1 MEPILVLILTKNDHS
16 CIYKDRN
23 GDIVDIARENGKA
36 IDFNVGD
43 DNSDFKRLFKQ
54 WISKFI
60 VILNSSNE
68 TLKFTT
74 SDLHIKPLF
83 DFNITENEQQKFI
96 SSIKA
101 EGVKEVISNDL
112 SQTVVK
118 NIRPN
123 SSDSGTLLLIRSI
136 QNKCRIYLKNSD
148 NKVITSDT
156 GINFI
161 PDPTIDIKIKL
172 IFESIQRKDT
182 TKAFE
187 FDKEEIYIKEYLL
200 KKPEDIFL
208 DEQITLSDGNDYE
221 FSYYPREKSDKIA
234 QQQEEFTLPKDITTF
249 LRSNE
254 SSKQPGQ
261 KYTIYIYGKEL
272 NKDFY
277 TQPLKSEFSYAEIK
291 SLNENDIYNA
301 LKPLFAKKNIP
312 IIVKPAHRKPDFYTP
327 FVQVSNGKVD
337 DFLFIQCNTKGVEF
351 WILTSSSNTFIPFQI
366 DENINTNF
374 LPYTNFEPNS
384 QMELGLNKLD
394 QINNFEINEKK
405 FDTICKRITKIIKEH
420 PDEFHYVKCYL
431 FIPTYFTFEIAR
443 HIEQQLSFLIG
454 NVPEIVPFH
463 SIFNKYLIQE
473 NSATYLDHINHFV
486 LLEHFN
492 DKIYLSIAEK
502 GSAYSKAS
510 IQFDFKLNSNIIES
524 KENELL
530 RHIDYFLKSLYLE
543 SKQCTFFIGNEL
555 AVNATF
561 VPNITR
567 IQPTIKLHLLAGTQ
581 INKMGEMARDYVITE
596 LLNSLPGSRKRETI
610 TTTDDSTSETITTKK
625 PDYKKIGFAAVAVF
639 IILLFIFNFR
649 DHSSVTTDSPQTVDT
664 KEKAQEQETEQETVV
679 NFITKISDVNKSS
692 DLREAEIR
700 LNKDLFTENATVY
713 KLGKNG
719 TPMGIVSIED
729 YLSEVSLLTRQM
741 AFEVKDIVKNSD
753 GKIIEFSIIE
763 Y

>member
-1 MEPILVLILTKNDHS
+1 MEPILVLILSKNNHS
-16 CIYKDRN
+16 CIYKNKN
-23 GDIVDIARENGKA
+23 GDIVDIARENEKA
-36 IDFNVGD
+36 IDFTVGD
-43 DNSDFKRLFKQ
+43 NKSDFKRLFKQ

-60 VILNSSNE
+60 DILNSSND

-96 SSIKA
+96 SFIKS

-112 SQTVVK
+112 SQTIVK
-118 NIRPN
+118 NIPPN
-123 SSDSGTLLLIRSI
+123 SNDSGTLLLIRSI
-136 QNKCRIYLKNSD
+136 QNQCRIYLKNAD
-148 NKVITSDT
+148 NKVITNGTS
-156 GINFI
+156 ISFI
-161 PDPTIDIKIKL
+161 PDPTLDIKIKL

-182 TKAFE
+182 TKAFK

-200 KKPEDIFL
+200 NKPGDIFL

-221 FSYYPREKSDKIA
+221 FSYYPREKNEKIA
-234 QQQEEFTLPKDITTF
+234 QQQEEFTLPNDISTF

-254 SSKQPGQ
+254 SNKQPDQ
-261 KYTIYIYGKEL
+261 KYTFYIYGEEL

-277 TQPLKSEFSYAEIK
+277 TQPLNSEFSSAEIK
-291 SLNENDIYNA
+291 FLNENDIYSA
-301 LKPLFAKKNIP
+301 LKPLFAKKNIST
-312 IIVKPAHRKPDFYTP
+312 IVKPVNREINFYTP
-327 FVQVSNGKVD
+327 FVPISKGKVD
-337 DFLFIQCNTKGVEF
+337 DFLFIQCNTKGLEF

-394 QINNFEINEKK
+394 QINNFEINENK
-405 FDTICKRITKIIKEH
+405 FDTACKRITKIIKEY
-420 PDEFHYVKCYL
+420 PDELNYVKCYL
-431 FIPTYFTFEIAR
+431 FIPTYFTYEIAR
-443 HIEQQLSFLIG
+443 QVEQQLSILMG
-454 NVPEIVPFH
+454 YAPETVSFH
-463 SIFNKYLIQE
+463 SIFNRYLIQE
-473 NSATYLDHINHFV
+473 NNPTYLDHINHFV

-492 DKIYLSIAEK
+492 DKIYLSIVEK
-502 GSAYSKAS
+502 GSAYAKAS
-510 IQFDFKLNSNIIES
+510 SQFAFKLNSNIAES

-555 AVNATF
+555 AGHATF
-561 VPNITR
+561 VSNFAR

-581 INKMGEMARDYVITE
+581 INKIGEMARDYVITE
-596 LLNSLPGSRKRETI
+596 LLNSLPGSRKREPI
-610 TTTDDSTSETITTKK
+610 TAPDNIPEPIVTKN
-625 PDYKKIGFAAVAVF
+625 PDYKKIGLAAVAVF
-639 IILLFIFNFR
+639 IILLLIFNFR
-649 DHSSVTTDSPQTVDT
+649 DHNPGTTDSPKAVDT
-664 KEKAQEQETEQETVV
+664 KEKVKEQETEQEAVV

-692 DLREAEIR
+692 DLRAAEIR

-719 TPMGIVSIED
+719 TPIGIVSIED

>member
-1 MEPILVLILTKNDHS
+1 MEPILVLILSKNDHS
-16 CIYKDRN
+16 CIYKDKN
-23 GDIVDIARENGKA
+23 GYIVDIATENGKA

-43 DNSDFKRLFKQ
+43 NKSDFKRLFKL
-54 WISKFI
+54 WVSRFLD
-60 VILNSSNE
+60 ILNSSNE

-83 DFNITENEQQKFI
+83 DFNITENEQQNFI

-101 EGVKEVISNDL
+101 EGVKEVTSNDL
-112 SQTVVK
+112 SQTIVK
-118 NIRPN
+118 NIPPN

-136 QNKCRIYLKNSD
+136 QNQCRIYLKNFD
-148 NKVITSDT
+148 NKVITNGTS
-156 GINFI
+156 ISFI
-161 PDPTIDIKIKL
+161 PDPTLDIKIKL

-182 TKAFE
+182 TKAFK

-200 KKPEDIFL
+200 NKPEDIFL

-221 FSYYPREKSDKIA
+221 FSYYPREKNEKIA
-234 QQQEEFTLPKDITTF
+234 QQLEEFTLPNDISTF

-261 KYTIYIYGKEL
+261 KYAIYIYGEEL

-277 TQPLKSEFSYAEIK
+277 TQPLNSEFSSAEIK
-291 SLNENDIYNA
+291 FLNENDIYNA
-301 LKPLFAKKNIP
+301 LKPLFAKKNIST
-312 IIVKPAHRKPDFYTP
+312 IVKPVNREINFYTP
-327 FVQVSNGKVD
+327 FVPISKGKVD
-337 DFLFIQCNTKGVEF
+337 DFLFIQCNTKGLEF

-394 QINNFEINEKK
+394 QINNFEINEIK
-405 FDTICKRITKIIKEH
+405 FDTACKRITKIIKEY
-420 PDEFHYVKCYL
+420 PDELNYVKCYL
-431 FIPTYFTFEIAR
+431 FIPTYFTYEIAR
-443 HIEQQLSFLIG
+443 QVEQQLSILMG
-454 NVPEIVPFH
+454 YAPETFSFH
-463 SIFNKYLIQE
+463 SIFNRYLVQE
-473 NSATYLDHINHFV
+473 NNPAYLDHINHFV

-502 GSAYSKAS
+502 VSAYAKAS
-510 IQFDFKLNSNIIES
+510 SEFTFKLNSNITES

-555 AVNATF
+555 AVHGTF
-561 VPNITR
+561 VSNFAR

-581 INKMGEMARDYVITE
+581 INKIGEMARDYVITE
-596 LLNSLPGSRKRETI
+596 LLNSLPGSRKREPI
-610 TTTDDSTSETITTKK
+610 TAPDNIPEPIVTKN
-625 PDYKKIGFAAVAVF
+625 PDYKKIGLAAIAVF
-639 IILLFIFNFR
+639 IILLLIFNFR
-649 DHSSVTTDSPQTVDT
+649 DHNPGTTDSPKAVDT
-664 KEKAQEQETEQETVV
+664 KEKVQEQETEQEAVV
-679 NFITKISDVNKSS
+679 NFIIKISDVNKSS
-692 DLREAEIR
+692 DLRAAEIR
-700 LNKDLFTENATVY
+700 LNKDLFTENTTVY

-719 TPMGIVSIED
+719 TPIGIVSIED

>member
-1 MEPILVLILTKNDHS
+1 MEPILVLILSKNYQS
-16 CIYKDRN
+16 CIYKDKN
-23 GDIVDIARENGKA
+23 GDIVDIATENGKA
-36 IDFNVGD
+36 FDFNVGD
-43 DNSDFKRLFKQ
+43 DKSDFKRLFKL
-54 WISKFI
+54 WVSRFI
-60 VILNSSNE
+60 DILNSSNE
-68 TLKFTT
+68 TLKFTI
-74 SDLHIKPLF
+74 SDLHIKHLF
-83 DFNITENEQQKFI
+83 DFNITENEQQNII

-112 SQTVVK
+112 SQTIVK
-118 NIRPN
+118 NIPLN

-136 QNKCRIYLKNSD
+136 QNQCRIYLKNFD
-148 NKVITSDT
+148 NKVITNGTS
-156 GINFI
+156 INFI
-161 PDPTIDIKIKL
+161 PDPTIDIKVKL
-172 IFESIQRKDT
+172 IFESIQRNDT

-200 KKPEDIFL
+200 NNPGDFVLETK
-208 DEQITLSDGNDYE
+208 ITLSDGKDYE
-221 FSYYPREKSDKIA
+221 FSYYPREKNEKIA
-234 QQQEEFTLPKDITTF
+234 QQQEEFTLPNDISTF

-254 SSKQPGQ
+254 SNKQPDQ
-261 KYTIYIYGKEL
+261 KYAFYIYGEEL

-277 TQPLKSEFSYAEIK
+277 TQPLNSEFSSAEIK
-291 SLNENDIYNA
+291 FLNENDIYSA

-312 IIVKPAHRKPDFYTP
+312 IIVKPVNRKINFYTP
-327 FVQVSNGKVD
+327 FVTVPKGKVD
-337 DFLFIQCNTKGVEF
+337 DFLFIQCNTKGLEF

-394 QINNFEINEKK
+394 QINNFEINEIK
-405 FDTICKRITKIIKEH
+405 FDTACKRITKIIEEY
-420 PDEFHYVKCYL
+420 PDELNYVKCYL
-431 FIPTYFTFEIAR
+431 FIPTYFTYEIAR

-454 NVPEIVPFH
+454 NAPEIVPFH

-473 NSATYLDHINHFV
+473 NNPNYLDHINHFV

-502 GSAYSKAS
+502 VSAYAKAS
-510 IQFDFKLNSNIIES
+510 SQFAFKLNSNIAES

-555 AVNATF
+555 AGHATF
-561 VPNITR
+561 VSNFAR
-567 IQPTIKLHLLAGTQ
+567 IQPTIKLHLLAVTQ
-581 INKMGEMARDYVITE
+581 INKIGEMARDYVITE
-596 LLNSLPGSRKRETI
+596 LLNSLPGSRKREPI
-610 TTTDDSTSETITTKK
+610 TAPDNIPEPIVTKNQ
-625 PDYKKIGFAAVAVF
+625 DYKKIGLAAIAVF
-639 IILLFIFNFR
+639 IILLLIFNFR
-649 DHSSVTTDSPQTVDT
+649 DHNPGTTDSPKAVDT
-664 KEKAQEQETEQETVV
+664 KEKVQEQETEQEAVV
-679 NFITKISDVNKSS
+679 NFIIKISDVNKSS
-692 DLREAEIR
+692 DLRAAEIR

-719 TPMGIVSIED
+719 TPIGIVSIED